1 MLRYFLSFTTPTLT
15 LPHQEGEGIVSM
27 KVGVKE
33 VVVTSL
39 TSNLQEVGS
48 SHLQSA
54 QGTH

>member
-48 SHLQSA
+48 WHLQSA

>member
-15 LPHQEGEGIVSM
+15 LPHQQGEEIVSV
-27 KVGVKE
+27 KVGVIE
-33 VVVTSL
+33 VAVTSL

-48 SHLQSA
+48 WHLQSA